1 MKRKEIILVVCI
13 MLMALLCSAC
23 SGATSADKVIDKM
36 QAALKKTPCTQA
48 TMTMDLQM
56 TLDIEGDTVDMSVNT
71 ASDTTVAQE
80 PAGSFTSAVTNV
92 DIAGMTT
99 RSEAESYTVIEDG
112 EAVAYTNYG
121 GIWTKTATGQS
132 AKELA
137 QIGSAV
143 ALDKSNA
150 EIDGSVTE
158 WQGKPA
164 ICLTSRITGDA
175 VQEMVSAMVENLRSE
190 ELSDTEEA
198 VGEADYS
205 KLSCDLRIF
214 VDPETYLPMCEEMV
228 FNGMNEVL
236 APIYEQ
242 MDVDVEVT
250 SCTGEGIFVSYEPQG
265 EISLPDGAAEKAEGW
280 TRLLAG
286 EPDNGD
292 GTYTIREGA
301 VLADITAPEGFTLKE
316 SDYDRVIFTRDDHR
330 TIQYVMYY
338 CSSDDVSGSTFI
350 AMADTTANRHKTFGG
365 YVQRDTMVL
374 DTDSMEFTC
383 DIVGTIWSDYE
394 EGEMHCWAPVGTD
407 ANSIYYLYV
416 LISDGYDDGI
426 GHIKNIDLTPEEFL
440 DYLNAAAPGK
450 LMG

>member
-1 MKRKEIILVVCI
+1 MKRKRSIIVIFIVLV
-13 MLMALLCSAC
+13 ALLCSAC
-23 SGATSADKVIDKM
+23 SGATSAAKIVDKM

-56 TLDIEGDTVDMSVNT
+56 TLDIEGDKTDLSVST

-80 PAGSFTSAVTNV
+80 PAGSFTSAVTDV

-112 EAVAYTNYG
+112 EAVVYTNCG

-143 ALDKSNA
+143 ALDKSNT
-150 EIDGSVTE
+150 EIDESVTE

-164 ICLTSRITGDA
+164 ICLTSQITGDA

-198 VGEADYS
+198 VGEADYA

-228 FNGMNEVL
+228 FNGMNAVM

-250 SCTGEGIFVSYEPQG
+250 SCTGEGIFVSYEPQN
-265 EISLPDGAAEKAEGW
+265 EICLPDGAAERAEGW
-280 TRLLAG
+280 ARLLAG

-301 VLADITAPEGFTLKE
+301 MLADITAPEGFELKE
-316 SDYDRVIFTRDDHR
+316 KDYDRVIFTRDDHR

-338 CSSDDVSGSTFI
+338 NSPDDTLGESFI
-350 AMADTTANRHKTFGG
+350 AMADATANRHTTFGG
-365 YVQRDTMVL
+365 YVQRDTMTL
-374 DTDSMEFTC
+374 NTDSLEFTC
-383 DIVGTIWSDYE
+383 DVVGTTWSDYE
-394 EGEMHCWAPVGTD
+394 EGELHCWALIGAD
-407 ANSIYYLYV
+407 ANSSYYLYV
-416 LISDGYDDGI
+416 QISDGYDDGF
-426 GHIKNIDLTPEEFL
+426 GHKKNIDLTPEEFFA
-440 DYLNAAAPGK
+440 YLNAAAPGK